1 MCSLTMRDE
10 LLLEVAV
17 NMSLLTLQRNITND
31 GLNPLLELLETL
43 RKEKEECLEGFYS
56 D

>member
-1 MCSLTMRDE
+1 MHDE

-17 NMSLLTLQRNITND
+17 NLSPLTLQRNIASD
-31 GLNPLLELLETL
+31 GLNPLLVLFETL